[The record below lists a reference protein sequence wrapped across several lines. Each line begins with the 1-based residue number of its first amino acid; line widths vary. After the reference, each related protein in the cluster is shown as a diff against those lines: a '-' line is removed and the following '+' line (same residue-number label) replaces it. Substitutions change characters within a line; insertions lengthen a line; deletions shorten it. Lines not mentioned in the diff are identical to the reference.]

1 MTAPSPLSPVRLHLG
16 QLRGVSGKALGLRFI
31 FGAAASGVAG
41 TVGRFAGAHAGGV
54 FLAAPAIL
62 MATLTLIADEDGVG
76 QAQEDVHGA
85 SLAGAA
91 LGVFGAV
98 IALTITRWPVSVSL
112 MSATLAWFVT
122 ALVGFRVDRAL
133 LRRRDRRLQRAAT
146 PARRGRD
153 LLA

>member
-1 MTAPSPLSPVRLHLG
+1 MSVPAPSPLSPVSLHLSR
-16 QLRGVSGKALGLRFI
+16 LRGVSGKSLGLRFV

-62 MATLTLIADEDGVG
+62 MATLTLIADADGVS

-85 SLAGAA
+85 SLAGVG

-98 IALTITRWPVSVSL
+98 IALTITRWPVAVSL
-112 MSATLAWFVT
+112 TSATLAWFAT
-122 ALVGFRVDRAL
+122 ALTGFALDRAL
-133 LRRRDRRLQRAAT
+133 LRRRARGSRTA
-146 PARRGRD
+146 PAPRGG
-153 LLA
+153 